1 MNKSTITQTVVR
13 LITAGVIALI
23 VYALVGVFSN
33 TGTSTLMA
41 NNLAIATV
49 NGGSAEFLAQ
59 KTLSY
64 AGICSIAVFIA
75 SLILLIAVPYL
86 VKTGSGLINGAGLI
100 ILALTLA
107 SCKPYPVPRYA
118 DIKNNETAFVIP
130 LEGDSTHQA
139 KFNSKEYLETKK
151 VSSKRIELPLRWN
164 QTGREFLGM
173 PGDGEWIPTV
183 RVIIVDRAPIT
194 RLWEADG
201 KGKGKDTAIWVESAD
216 SVGFSMGFNCTAFVK
231 EEDTA
236 NFLYWYSS
244 GGLSN
249 VMDTEVRGRVQQ
261 EASVVAAKYPLDEL
275 RGKKVELSDAVR
287 GDIIPFFK
295 ERGITITTVSITGGM
310 TYENPEIQKAIDNVF
325 VAQQEKNIALA
336 KFDAQ
341 KKENERII
349 LASEGLAKKRQ
360 VESEAEAKAITAL
373 TQAVA
378 QGGSNYLALKSL
390 EVQGK
395 QVEKW
400 NGALPTFSGG
410 NNPFILNASDVIK
423 K

>member
-1 MNKSTITQTVVR
+1 VR
-13 LITAGVIALI
+13 
-23 VYALVGVFSN
+23 
-33 TGTSTLMA
+33 
-41 NNLAIATV
+41 
-49 NGGSAEFLAQ
+49 
-59 KTLSY
+59 
-64 AGICSIAVFIA
+64 
-75 SLILLIAVPYL
+75 
-86 VKTGSGLINGAGLI
+86 
-100 ILALTLA
+100 
-107 SCKPYPVPRYA
+107 
-118 DIKNNETAFVIP
+118 
-130 LEGDSTHQA
+130 
-139 KFNSKEYLETKK
+139 
-151 VSSKRIELPLRWN
+151 
-164 QTGREFLGM
+164 
-173 PGDGEWIPTV
+173 
-183 RVIIVDRAPIT
+183 
-194 RLWEADG
+194 
-201 KGKGKDTAIWVESAD
+201 
-216 SVGFSMGFNCTAFVK
+216 

-249 VMDTEVRGRVQQ
+249 VMDTEIRGRVQQ
-261 EASVVAAKYPLDEL
+261 MASIVAAKYPLDEL
-275 RGKKVELSDAVR
+275 RGKKTELSDAVR
-287 GDIIPFFK
+287 TDIIPFFG

-395 QVEKW
+395 QIEKW
-400 NGALPTFSGG
+400 NGSLPTFSGG
-410 NNPFILNASDVIK
+410 NTPFIINAADITK